1 MGALHTIVIPSSI
14 TNRMILGTDP
24 DSGTMFRYT
33 GSNYIDIL
41 PALSEVIESYPL
53 FPDLEMNILD
63 NWELVPADALESA
76 KTTVEAA
83 YLRWKQEIEEKLKEG
98 GDRVS
103 DREKNWQSCS
113 ASPRSRDGRWR
124 GHLAAT

>member
-1 MGALHTIVIPSSI
+1 MGTLHTIVIPSSI
-14 TNRMILGTDP
+14 TNPMILGTDP

-33 GSNYIDIL
+33 GSNHIDIL
-41 PALSEVIESYPL
+41 PALSGVIESYPL

-83 YLRWKQEIEEKLKEG
+83 YLRWRREVVERVRNGSHGEE
-98 GDRVS
+98 
-103 DREKNWQSCS
+103 
-113 ASPRSRDGRWR
+113 GR
-124 GHLAAT
+124 

>member
-1 MGALHTIVIPSSI
+1 MSTLHTIVIPSSI

-98 GDRVS
+98 
-103 DREKNWQSCS
+103 
-113 ASPRSRDGRWR
+113 R
-124 GHLAAT
+124 G

>member
-1 MGALHTIVIPSSI
+1 MGALHIVVVPSTIAPPHH
-14 TNRMILGTDP
+14 RMMLGADP

-33 GSNYIDIL
+33 GSNYIDIM

-83 YLRWKQEIEEKLKEG
+83 YLRWKRKAA
-98 GDRVS
+98 DRV
-103 DREKNWQSCS
+103 RNGQHGGE
-113 ASPRSRDGRWR
+113 GR
-124 GHLAAT
+124 

>member
-1 MGALHTIVIPSSI
+1 MGTLHTIVIPSSI

-83 YLRWKQEIEEKLKEG
+83 YLRWKQEVGEKLKEG
-98 GDRVS
+98 
-103 DREKNWQSCS
+103 
-113 ASPRSRDGRWR
+113 R
-124 GHLAAT
+124 G